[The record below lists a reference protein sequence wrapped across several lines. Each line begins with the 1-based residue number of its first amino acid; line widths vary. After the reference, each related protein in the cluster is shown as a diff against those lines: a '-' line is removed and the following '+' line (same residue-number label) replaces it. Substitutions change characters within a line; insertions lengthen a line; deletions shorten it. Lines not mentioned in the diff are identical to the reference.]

1 MNKIREQASQVAL
14 VVKNLAANAG
24 DLRDAA
30 LIPRWRKIPWSRKWQ
45 PIPGLLPGKL
55 HGQRS
60 LVGYR
65 SWGHKESD
73 MTAQVGIQTIR
84 NSGLGEPPMI
94 FSINYSSDIVLC

>member
-24 DLRDAA
+24 NSRDAD

-45 PIPGLLPGKL
+45 PIPGLLPGKFY
-55 HGQRS
+55 GQGS
-60 LVGYR
+60 LVGYS

-73 MTAQVGIQTIR
+73 MTAQVCIQTI
-84 NSGLGEPPMI
+84 
-94 FSINYSSDIVLC
+94 